1 MRADLWAAV
10 LLLTLPV
17 ATEQRGVV
25 RSVSVGDPSVQV
37 GGPVEIR
44 VAGSNPCGA
53 VRIDYGDGTERITH
67 PLTELPATIR
77 YVYKQPGN
85 YRIGAEGMGNC
96 DGEVFTGIRVL
107 PRPDAQPPAANP
119 RLLEMDRNDDRVVTR
134 SEFRGSARLFRSYDW
149 NNDGVISGEE
159 IRQGEWDEREPVGTS
174 GGEVIVKPTVRWTET
189 GVYVREGELVRLT
202 SSGTVQ
208 LSGDYAD
215 SGGPA
220 GVRSR
225 RRAPSAP
232 IESRPAGALIARV
245 GDAAPV
251 FVGNAESFR
260 APATGQLQL
269 GVNDDYLEDNR
280 GEFRVRIDPGWR
292 DR

>member
-10 LLLTLPV
+10 LLLSLPT
-17 ATEQRGVV
+17 AIQQRGVV
-25 RSVSVGDPSVQV
+25 RSVSVADPSVRV
-37 GGPVEIR
+37 GGPVEIT
-44 VAGSNPCGA
+44 VAGRNPCGA
-53 VRIDYGDGTERITH
+53 VRIDYGDGTERVTH
-67 PLTELPATIR
+67 PLTELPAVIR

-85 YRIGAEGMGNC
+85 YQIAAEGMGNC
-96 DGEVFTGIRVL
+96 DGEVLTGIRVL
-107 PRPDAQPPAANP
+107 PRRDEQTQAANP

-159 IRQGEWDEREPVGTS
+159 LRQGQGEEQELVGTS
-174 GGEVIVKPTVRWTET
+174 GAELIVNPTVRWTDT
-189 GVYVREGELVRLT
+189 GVYVSEGELVRLT

-208 LSGDYAD
+208 LSGDSAD
-215 SGGPA
+215 SGGPGGA
-220 GVRSR
+220 QSR
-225 RRAPSAP
+225 RRAPSSP
-232 IESRPAGALIARV
+232 MPPRPAGALIARV
-245 GDAAPV
+245 GDSAPV

-260 APATGQLQL
+260 APASGQLQL

-280 GEFRVRIDPGWR
+280 GQFRVRIDAGRR